1 MSTTDKEVVVVVP
14 PSWPRGWLLPVLAVA
29 AVVCVAVVIA
39 NKLPLTSP
47 VGISQ
52 RPAPTATAVLTRV
65 VGELRAQSRLVVL
78 QADVVAELRKS
89 SEKRWRW
96 IDLGTTTVWLAA
108 PGRVQYVI
116 DLSDLGTDA
125 VEYQPERNT
134 LLVRLPRPY
143 LDRDMVYVEPDP
155 AKIAVMKQIGWA
167 RLDRCSGR
175 QVEYQARRELRS
187 AILAAGEHEWIRERA
202 EKSARESV
210 TKLLRPITAKLGG
223 ETTVEVEFL
232 HSSTGE

>member
-1 MSTTDKEVVVVVP
+1 MQTTEKEVVVVVP
-14 PSWPRGWLLPVLAVA
+14 SSWPRGWLLPALAMTCI
-29 AVVCVAVVIA
+29 VCVVVVVA
-39 NKLPLTSP
+39 NKLPITSQGGVP
-47 VGISQ
+47 Q
-52 RPAPTATAVLTRV
+52 RPAPTATTVLTRV

-78 QADVVAELRKS
+78 QADVEAELRKS

-116 DLSDLGTDA
+116 DLSDIGTDA
-125 VEYQPERNT
+125 LEYEPERNT

-175 QVEYQARRELRS
+175 QVESQVRRELRS

-202 EKSARESV
+202 EKAAHEAV
-210 TKLLRPITAKLGG
+210 AKLLRPIAAKLGG

-232 HSSTGE
+232 PVPTEN